1 MTQLKVLVVDD
12 ESLARMRMLRMLEK
26 LANYVVVGEAANG
39 QEALQQ
45 VDALQPDIVLMD
57 IRMPE
62 MDGLQAATELSKT
75 EDPPAL
81 VFCTAYGEH
90 ALDAFKVQ
98 ASGYVVKPVRLE
110 ELKLALAGACKVNR
124 LQVQALSEED
134 EGVRSHISARTHHG
148 VELIPIRDIRYFRA
162 DHKYVTV
169 CSTKGEV
176 LIDETL
182 KELETELAERFVRI
196 HRNALVAK
204 HFIESLEACKDG
216 THRLHLHG
224 IEESLQV
231 SRRHMPGV
239 RKLLKAL

>member
-1 MTQLKVLVVDD
+1 MSQLKVLVVDD
-12 ESLARMRMLRMLEK
+12 ESLARMRMLRLLEK
-26 LANYVVVGEAANG
+26 LASYEVVGEASTG
-39 QEALQQ
+39 REALEQ

-57 IRMPE
+57 IRMPD

-75 EDPPAL
+75 EDPPAI

-110 ELKLALAGACKVNR
+110 ELQAALDGACKVNR
-124 LQVQALSEED
+124 LQVQSLVEEE

-148 VELIPIRDIRYFRA
+148 VELIPIKEIRYFRA

-169 CSTKGEV
+169 CSTRGEV

-182 KELETELAERFVRI
+182 KELETELDERFVRI

-204 HFIESLEACKDG
+204 HFIASLEACKDG
-216 THRLHLHG
+216 THRIHLHG
-224 IEESLQV
+224 VEDTLQV